1 MFRKSLLAIA
11 IATLGVGA
19 AHAAVSADEARQ
31 LGTSLT
37 ATGAEKGANKDGTI
51 PAYTGGL
58 TTPPAGFKPGGVVRP
73 DPFASEKPLFAIDA
87 KNMNQYAEKLTEGS
101 KALLKGFPGYRMD
114 VYPTHRTVA
123 FPKTVVDNTL
133 ANATRAKTTDGGV
146 GIQNA
151 YGGVP
156 FPIPKDGYEVMWN
169 HLLRHSG
176 QAYVSQ
182 TQAYNTDSSGRA
194 ALATQATT
202 TQEFPY
208 YDPKKTASETYY
220 MIRVE
225 YTAPARRA
233 GESLLVKEPFNYM
246 EKGRRA
252 WQYLPGQRRVKLA
265 PDVAYDTPNPANAGM
280 ETYDDAFIFNG
291 KMDRYD
297 FKLVGRKEIYI
308 PYNAYKFVYQS
319 KREDVLKPKF
329 LNPDLVRWELHRM
342 WVVEASL
349 KPGKRHIYAKR
360 RFYIDED
367 SWVALAC
374 ESYDARGELYRTA
387 FAQMAPSY
395 DVPASYADTQVSYD
409 FIADTYS
416 LSRYR
421 TENGGVRYI
430 DALPETFWTP
440 DSLAGSGIR

>member
-1 MFRKSLLAIA
+1 
-11 IATLGVGA
+11 
-19 AHAAVSADEARQ
+19 
-31 LGTSLT
+31 
-37 ATGAEKGANKDGTI
+37 
-51 PAYTGGL
+51 
-58 TTPPAGFKPGGVVRP
+58 
-73 DPFASEKPLFAIDA
+73 
-87 KNMNQYAEKLTEGS
+87 
-101 KALLKGFPGYRMD
+101 MD

-308 PYNAYKFVYQS
+308 PYNAYRLVYQS
-319 KREDVLKPKF
+319 KREDLLKPNF

-342 WVVEASL
+342 WVVEATL

-409 FIADTYS
+409 FIAGTYS

-421 TENGGVRYI
+421 TERGGVRYI
-430 DALPETFWTP
+430 DALPEMAWTP